1 MVTTYSAV
9 STTLAYAVGWTDV
22 FTNSGENLGCPITTC
37 TLRTADCS
45 AVAVVN
51 TNFYM
56 AAASPWGLTAK
67 RNDITGWGPITFCY
81 RCEGTAQ
88 GGFHLDSLV
97 GYSI

>member
-45 AVAVVN
+45 AVATVN

-56 AAASPWGLTAK
+56 ASASPWGLSPVDMSKYPAEAH
-67 RNDITGWGPITFCY
+67 I
-81 RCEGTAQ
+81 A
-88 GGFHLDSLV
+88 V
-97 GYSI
+97 GYYEPEWS